1 MSSLTFTYGVMGSSK
16 SAQAL
21 ITRFNYMQKGIN
33 VILAKPSI
41 DNRGDSQDN
50 RCIRSRIGLS
60 AECIVFDKNA
70 DMQTL
75 YDKHH
80 IVTKRNVMIIDEAQF
95 CTTEQIN
102 QLKTLSKYIDVHC
115 YGLKTN
121 FRSELFE
128 GSKRLVEIADTLENI
143 PYICRCGNHA
153 IINARMINGIPTI
166 DGDEIHIAGDE
177 SYEALCYDCWQ
188 KLMKK

>member
-1 MSSLTFTYGVMGSSK
+1 MSCLTFTYGVMGSSK

-41 DNRGDSQDN
+41 DHRGDSETE
-50 RCIRSRIGLS
+50 RSIRSRIGLS
-60 AECIVFDKNA
+60 AECIVFDQNV

-80 IVTKRNVMIIDEAQF
+80 IVTKRNIMIIDEAQF

-102 QLKTLSKYIDVHC
+102 QLKKLSKYIDVHC

-128 GSKRLVEIADTLENI
+128 GSKRLVEIADTLETI
-143 PYICRCGNHA
+143 PHICRCGNNA
-153 IINARMINGIPTI
+153 IINARMINGTPTI
-166 DGDEIHIAGDE
+166 DGEEIHIAGDE

-188 KLMKK
+188 KMMKK

>member
-60 AECIVFDKNA
+60 AECVVFDKNA

-75 YDKHH
+75 YDKRR

-121 FRSELFE
+121 FRSVLFE

-143 PYICRCGNHA
+143 PHICRCGNHA
-153 IINARMINGIPTI
+153 IINARMINGVPTI
-166 DGDEIHIAGDE
+166 DGEEIHIAGDE

-188 KLMKK
+188 KMMKK

>member
-102 QLKTLSKYIDVHC
+102 QLKTLSKHIDVHC

-143 PYICRCGNHA
+143 PHICRCGNHA
-153 IINARMINGIPTI
+153 IINARMINGVPTI
-166 DGDEIHIAGDE
+166 DGEEIHIAGDE

>member
-1 MSSLTFTYGVMGSSK
+1 MG
-16 SAQAL
+16 
-21 ITRFNYMQKGIN
+21 G
-33 VILAKPSI
+33 
-41 DNRGDSQDN
+41 
-50 RCIRSRIGLS
+50 CIRSRIGLS

-128 GSKRLVEIADTLENI
+128 GSKRLVELADTLENI
-143 PYICRCGNHA
+143 PHICRCGNHA
-153 IINARMINGIPTI
+153 IINARMINGVPTI
-166 DGDEIHIAGDE
+166 DGEEIHIAGDE

>member
-95 CTTEQIN
+95 CSTEQIN

-143 PYICRCGNHA
+143 PHICRCGNHA
-153 IINARMINGIPTI
+153 IINARMINGVPTI
-166 DGDEIHIAGDE
+166 DGEEIHIAGDE

>member
-75 YDKHH
+75 YDKHR

-102 QLKTLSKYIDVHC
+102 QLKTLSKHIDVHC

-143 PYICRCGNHA
+143 PHICRCGNHA
-153 IINARMINGIPTI
+153 IINARMINGVPTI
-166 DGDEIHIAGDE
+166 DGEEIHIAGDE

>member
-60 AECIVFDKNA
+60 AECVVFDKNA

-102 QLKTLSKYIDVHC
+102 QLKSLSKYIDVHC

-143 PYICRCGNHA
+143 PHICRCGNHA
-153 IINARMINGIPTI
+153 IINARMINGVPTI
-166 DGDEIHIAGDE
+166 DGEEIHIAGDE

>member
-102 QLKTLSKYIDVHC
+102 QLKTLSKHIDVHC

-143 PYICRCGNHA
+143 PHICRCGNHA
-153 IINARMINGIPTI
+153 IINARMINGVPTI
-166 DGDEIHIAGDE
+166 DGEEIHIAGDE
-177 SYEALCYDCWQ
+177 IYEALCYDCWQ

>member
-75 YDKHH
+75 YDKHY
-80 IVTKRNVMIIDEAQF
+80 IVTKRNVMIIDEVQF

-102 QLKTLSKYIDVHC
+102 QLKTLSKHIDVHC

-128 GSKRLVEIADTLENI
+128 GSKRLVELADTLENI
-143 PYICRCGNHA
+143 PHICRCGNHA
-153 IINARMINGIPTI
+153 IINARMINGVPTI
-166 DGDEIHIAGDE
+166 DGEEIHIAGDE